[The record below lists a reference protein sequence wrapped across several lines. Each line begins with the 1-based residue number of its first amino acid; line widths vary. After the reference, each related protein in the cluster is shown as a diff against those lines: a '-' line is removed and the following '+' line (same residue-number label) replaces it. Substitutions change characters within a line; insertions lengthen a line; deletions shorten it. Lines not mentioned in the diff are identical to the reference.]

1 LFIASKAAC
10 STKKAAGFTKGN
22 NMANKQFTE
31 PPLFVKTYD
40 FLLWLSQETLR
51 FPRSQRFA
59 LAQRLENE
67 GLELLKRL
75 TLARLGVNKRDNL
88 AICDG
93 QLQVL
98 RVMLRMARDLQ
109 VLSFKKYESGIK
121 QLEELGRLLGDWIK
135 RGKARG

>member
-1 LFIASKAAC
+1 
-10 STKKAAGFTKGN
+10 
-22 NMANKQFTE
+22 MANKQFTE

-75 TLARLGVNKRDNL
+75 TLARLGMQKRENL
-88 AICDG
+88 TVCDG

-98 RVMLRMARDLQ
+98 RVLLRMARDLQ
-109 VLSFKKYESGIK
+109 VMSFAKYESGIR

-135 RGKARG
+135 RGKSPKPQG

>member
-1 LFIASKAAC
+1 
-10 STKKAAGFTKGN
+10 
-22 NMANKQFTE
+22 MAKQFTE

-40 FLLWLSQETLR
+40 FLLWLAQEVLR

-75 TLARLGVNKRDNL
+75 TLARLGINKGENL
-88 AICDG
+88 TLCDG

-98 RVMLRMARDLQ
+98 RVLLRMARDLQ
-109 VLSFKKYESGIK
+109 VMSFGKYESGI
-121 QLEELGRLLGDWIK
+121 QRLEELGRLLGDWMK
-135 RGKARG
+135 RGWH